1 MRSIDGVSHVIIK
14 LYMETEGVR
23 EDVDMKC
30 LLYANTNTR
39 DQAGWFINQVAPRE
53 VVEDAPPDVA
63 E

>member
-1 MRSIDGVSHVIIK
+1 
-14 LYMETEGVR
+14 
-23 EDVDMKC
+23 MKC
-30 LLYANTNTR
+30 LLSTGYANTNTR